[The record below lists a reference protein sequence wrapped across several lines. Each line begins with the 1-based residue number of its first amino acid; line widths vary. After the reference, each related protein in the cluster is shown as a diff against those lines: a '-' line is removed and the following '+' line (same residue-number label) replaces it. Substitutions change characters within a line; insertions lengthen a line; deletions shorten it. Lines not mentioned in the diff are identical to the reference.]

1 MKAGDLVRCKIW
13 GKIGVIIG
21 IPRHEHTVQRSGEFK
36 LVNVMW
42 SDRTQIVHVNNVEVI
57 NAAG

>member
-1 MKAGDLVRCKIW
+1 MKPGDLVRCKIW

-21 IPRHEHTVQRSGEFK
+21 IPKHDHAVQCSGAFK

-42 SDRTQIVHVNNVEVI
+42 ADGTQIVHVNNVEPL

>member
-1 MKAGDLVRCKIW
+1 MKPGDLVRCKIW

-42 SDRTQIVHVNNVEVI
+42 SDCTQIVHINNVEVI

>member
-1 MKAGDLVRCKIW
+1 MKVGDLVRCKIW
-13 GKIGVIIG
+13 GKTGVIIG
-21 IPRHEHTVQRSGEFK
+21 IPKHDHAVQRSGPFK

-42 SDRTQIVHVNNVEVI
+42 SDRTQIVHINNVEVI

>member
-1 MKAGDLVRCKIW
+1 MKPGDLVRCKIW
-13 GKIGVIIG
+13 GKTGVIIG
-21 IPRHEHTVQRSGEFK
+21 IPKHDHTVQRSGEFK

-42 SDRTQIVHVNNVEVI
+42 SDRTQIVHINNVEVI